1 MHYRPTD
8 VSKGEDYIASLL
20 SRAGYKFAREVIIE
34 GVKRKQALRYDFGI
48 YSNGELQSLIE
59 VQGQQH
65 YVQVKMFQ
73 PTRADFTRYQEH
85 DRIKIS
91 ACLARGIPLY
101 IIPYCDLET
110 IQSAQDIFQDK
121 YLAKSKWHNDKNN
134 PYKHN

>member
-1 MHYRPTD
+1 M
-8 VSKGEDYIASLL
+8 SKGEDYIASLL
-20 SRAGYKFAREVIIE
+20 SRADYKFAREVSIE
-34 GVKRKQALRYDFGI
+34 GVRRKQALRYDFGI

-73 PTRADFTRYQEH
+73 PTHTDFTRYQEH

-91 ACLARGIPLY
+91 ACLARGLPLY

-110 IQSAQDIFQDK
+110 I
-121 YLAKSKWHNDKNN
+121 
-134 PYKHN
+134 